1 MWCVSKGSKASAESV
16 FKRIFGIG
24 CERLHSK
31 GRKKSQR
38 FFSGLAKFQSR
49 SNEKDLTNV
58 MCLQILQGVS
68 EWTDI
73 SKLALRGRSI
83 INLLELW
90 CIVASGGL
98 EICESSNSFQKNY
111 IFLWSLIIFLSE
123 AVEASQCHFFENCLM
138 KLKSPH
144 LLKPLGNIL
153 Q

>member
-58 MCLQILQGVS
+58 MCLQILHEHNWV
-68 EWTDI
+68 
-73 SKLALRGRSI
+73 KYFLKKHALKYFHAAM
-83 INLLELW
+83 ND
-90 CIVASGGL
+90 
-98 EICESSNSFQKNY
+98 
-111 IFLWSLIIFLSE
+111 
-123 AVEASQCHFFENCLM
+123 
-138 KLKSPH
+138 
-144 LLKPLGNIL
+144 
-153 Q
+153 